1 MGPRFFLD
9 DMDDSEAL
17 LHEIRGRVTALG
29 FELVDLRRRG
39 SAKRGVLQVRID
51 RPDAQPGEG
60 ITVEECSTVSRALEA
75 WLDSGGQLGE
85 RYVLEVSSPGIERP
99 IRFREHWERF
109 TGSTVHVRLADRSRL
124 RATIV
129 GVQPD
134 ADVVTLRPADG
145 SGELTVPLTDVREAT
160 LVVDW
165 QAVERSAGRRTS
177 K

>member
-9 DMDDSEAL
+9 DMDDSEAV
-17 LHEIRGRVTALG
+17 LHEIRARVAELG

-39 SAKRGVLQVRID
+39 SAARTVLQIRID
-51 RPDAQPGEG
+51 RPGAEPGEG
-60 ITVEECSTVSRALEA
+60 ITVEECSTVSRALEG
-75 WLDSGGQLGE
+75 WLDSGGPLGE

-109 TGSTVHVRLADRSRL
+109 TGSPVHVRLADRRRL

-129 GVQPD
+129 GVAPD
-134 ADVVTLRPADG
+134 ADVVTLRPTDG
-145 SGELTVPLTDVREAT
+145 SEELVVPLADVREAT

-165 QAVERSAGRRTS
+165 EAVERSAGRRES